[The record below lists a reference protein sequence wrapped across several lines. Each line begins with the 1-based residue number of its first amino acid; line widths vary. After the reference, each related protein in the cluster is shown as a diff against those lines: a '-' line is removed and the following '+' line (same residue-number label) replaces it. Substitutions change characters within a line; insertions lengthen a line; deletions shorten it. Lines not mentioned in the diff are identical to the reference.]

1 MRLSMNRT
9 FAILALLALSFA
21 INACDSNS
29 EIGTMTD
36 SRDGQTY
43 KTVKIGNQV
52 WMAENLN
59 FKTDSSW
66 CFKDV
71 ESNCQKYGRLY
82 SWNAARSACPADW
95 HLPSKA
101 EFETLFRAVGGTQD
115 KENEKKWMG
124 AGTKLKSTSGWKS
137 SAKGLAFGLALAMP
151 AHIKSKDGLKNLS
164 DLSISSNGTDDYSFT
179 ALPAGIKEVYYNYEG
194 FYAEFWSSTE
204 VNSEFINNAEAYKLL
219 LVSPTKTAVLN
230 GTFKEFGLSVR
241 CVRD

>member
-1 MRLSMNRT
+1 MKRS
-9 FAILALLALSFA
+9 FAIFALLAFSFA
-21 INACDSNS
+21 MNACDSNS

-52 WMAENLN
+52 WMAENLY

-66 CFKDV
+66 CFKDE

-101 EFETLFRAVGGTQD
+101 EFETLLKAVGGIQD
-115 KENEKKWMG
+115 KENEEKWVG
-124 AGTKLKSTSGWKS
+124 ADSKLKSTSGWKND
-137 SAKGLAFGLALAMP
+137 AKGLAFASLALA
-151 AHIKSKDGLKNLS
+151 KSPKALSNLNVN
-164 DLSISSNGTDDYSFT
+164 SNGTDDYSFT
-179 ALPAGIKEVYYNYEG
+179 ALPAGDRNAFYNFEG

-204 VNSEFINNAEAYKLL
+204 ANSEYSNKPHAYKMVDRNVCIHFLQ
-219 LVSPTKTAVLN
+219 
-230 GTFKEFGLSVR
+230 
-241 CVRD
+241 

>member
-1 MRLSMNRT
+1 MNRS
-9 FAILALLALSFA
+9 FAIFALFALSFA
-21 INACDSNS
+21 MNACDSNS

-36 SRDGQTY
+36 SRNGQTY

-82 SWNAARSACPADW
+82 SWNAAKSACPADW

-101 EFETLFRAVGGTQD
+101 EFETLFKAVGGTQD
-115 KENEKKWMG
+115 KEDEKKWMG

-137 SAKGLAFGLALAMP
+137 NAKGLAFAMP
-151 AHIKSKDGLKNLS
+151 ALIKSKDGLK
-164 DLSISSNGTDDYSFT
+164 DLSIIGNGTDDYSFT
-179 ALPAGIKEVYYNYEG
+179 ALPAGIKEVYYNYES

-204 VNSEFINNAEAYKLL
+204 VNSEFANNAQAYKLH
-219 LVSPTKTAVLN
+219 LVSLTEAAILN

-241 CVRD
+241 CVKD

>member
-1 MRLSMNRT
+1 MNRS
-9 FAILALLALSFA
+9 FAIIALLALLFA
-21 INACDSNS
+21 TDAFC
-29 EIGTMTD
+29 GVLTD

-43 KTVKIGNQV
+43 RTVKIGNQV

-66 CFKDV
+66 CFKDE

-82 SWNAARSACPADW
+82 SWNAARSACPTDW

-101 EFETLFRAVGGTQD
+101 EFETLFKAVGGTQD
-115 KENEKKWMG
+115 KEDEKKWMG
-124 AGTKLKSTSGWKS
+124 AGSKLKSTSGWKS
-137 SAKGLAFGLALAMP
+137 SAKGLALAMP
-151 AHIKSKDGLKNLS
+151 ALIKSKDGLK

-179 ALPAGIKEVYYNYEG
+179 ALPAGIKEVDYNYEG

-204 VNSEFINNAEAYKLL
+204 VNSEFINNAEAYNLL
-219 LVSPTKTAVLN
+219 LVCLTKTAVLN

-241 CVRD
+241 CVKDSD